1 MKRTAVHG
9 PGAKAKPA
17 PTSKYVHQRHATARK
32 PKAAPAADDNSQS
45 LPATPKATATTD
57 SPKTII
63 VNSAKR
69 SGMWLAWSGTRPT
82 NRGPITAGTPR
93 STASPI
99 PHTTKRHGSGTA
111 SETVHSATLKL
122 NAAT

>member
-57 SPKTII
+57 SPKTITQDDYRKQCEALGD
-63 VNSAKR
+63 VARVEWYTSDEARTDQGGNSQVD
-69 SGMWLAWSGTRPT
+69 GQPD
-82 NRGPITAGTPR
+82 PPQQETP
-93 STASPI
+93 
-99 PHTTKRHGSGTA
+99 GLG
-111 SETVHSATLKL
+111 
-122 NAAT
+122 NG